1 MCQPGS
7 RGRGVLFGHVRVQ
20 LGHFNVEAELVED
33 GGHSSLRLLY
43 IVLHRLRIADVVEP
57 FEKSLEIRVRFLDEV
72 RQHVIELLDQDPP
85 QHALL
90 WLRQPAIIEE
100 WRKRPYETD
109 AQRNGSVSARTNF
122 RRMEDQQPIEPALL
136 LIQCAAER
144 LKPGERAIERAFLF
158 AEWPTGCGPDGERT
172 IRRRWA
178 QIVGIEQQ
186 LICRKHG
193 AAYEAAA
200 ILAIAQLDA
209 CASVASVERLEAGLS
224 DSGLVRAR
232 HTAAVWIGRGKR
244 SMLFGH
250 HGIGPADARRSGRLR
265 SRARLRGRARFRYAA
280 LNIDPAMTLLQR
292 STTMFDAFRQDLR
305 HALRHLRRSPT
316 FTLGATFTLA
326 LGIGLSAAVFS
337 ALNALVLRPVPITDP
352 GGLIGVWPVDSDG
365 QRTSMLA
372 PVADLFQDGPLESV
386 CAYGDSR
393 AGVEANGVPV
403 YAVVEIYSHQCFA
416 TLGVPPLMGRTFT
429 PEEAPADRPGTRVV
443 VIGYDFW
450 QKVFGGA
457 ADAVGRRF
465 RTDGDPVTVIGVMPR
480 GFRGL
485 RVDNAVDII
494 APFGTVIP
502 NAANRLLG
510 GYALGRLRTGVTL
523 EAARAEI
530 EARWPGL
537 MDRATPTTLP
547 AADQRSF
554 REAGI
559 RVDRVGT
566 GFSILRT
573 RYEQALWIGSALT
586 LGLLL
591 LACVN
596 VGGLALSRV
605 IARSGELAMRTALGA
620 SRLRL
625 ARQLAIEVLAIAGA
639 ATILGIG
646 LAWVAVKPI
655 ASALPFGG
663 LEPTLNLAPD
673 ARVVFVTALAGLVTG
688 LLASLLPMWLAS
700 RRETLQLHADRT
712 VAARSRPGRVLLV
725 VQVAL
730 SVALL
735 MGAGLLTRSLYFL
748 FQNHP
753 GFEGTEN
760 PERPAAPASRRVPR
774 SRVQQRPELLPGAP
788 GAGRRVA
795 RRTVRRLRPRVRQR
809 VGRRRR
815 PDADWLCRDS
825 GERPHRSA
833 RRRFSWILRD
843 GRHSDSAGAR
853 TALVGYAGHAAGG
866 VRERESRACARR
878 RRHQEAGPVR
888 QPPAVRECRDRGG
901 RRRCVAR

>member
-1 MCQPGS
+1 
-7 RGRGVLFGHVRVQ
+7 
-20 LGHFNVEAELVED
+20 
-33 GGHSSLRLLY
+33 
-43 IVLHRLRIADVVEP
+43 
-57 FEKSLEIRVRFLDEV
+57 
-72 RQHVIELLDQDPP
+72 
-85 QHALL
+85 
-90 WLRQPAIIEE
+90 
-100 WRKRPYETD
+100 
-109 AQRNGSVSARTNF
+109 
-122 RRMEDQQPIEPALL
+122 
-136 LIQCAAER
+136 
-144 LKPGERAIERAFLF
+144 
-158 AEWPTGCGPDGERT
+158 
-172 IRRRWA
+172 
-178 QIVGIEQQ
+178 
-186 LICRKHG
+186 
-193 AAYEAAA
+193 
-200 ILAIAQLDA
+200 
-209 CASVASVERLEAGLS
+209 
-224 DSGLVRAR
+224 
-232 HTAAVWIGRGKR
+232 
-244 SMLFGH
+244 
-250 HGIGPADARRSGRLR
+250 
-265 SRARLRGRARFRYAA
+265 
-280 LNIDPAMTLLQR
+280 
-292 STTMFDAFRQDLR
+292 MFDAFRQDLR

-316 FTLGATFTLA
+316 FTLGATCTLA

-429 PEEAPADRPGTRVV
+429 PEEAPADRPGARVV

-457 ADAVGRRF
+457 PDVVGRRF

-502 NAANRLLG
+502 NPANRLLG

-537 MDRATPTTLP
+537 MDRVTPTTLP
-547 AADQRSF
+547 PADQRYF
-554 REAGI
+554 REAGV

-625 ARQLAIEVLAIAGA
+625 ARQLVIEVLAVAGA

-663 LEPTLNLAPD
+663 LEPTLDLTPD

-753 GFEGTEN
+753 GFDGTRILSARLRPLPGAYRDPAFNNGLSYYPVLLERIAALPGVRSVGYARAFGNVLDDDVGRMPIGFVGTQESDLTAQLDVVSPGFFETVGIPILQGRGPRWSETPDTPPVAFVSASLARALGGDVIGKRVWFGSLPQLVNVEIVGVVGDASLGNLRSPAPRVFYGVATQLGPFGFYSTLQIAADSDPWQLVN
-760 PERPAAPASRRVPR
+760 PLQDILR
-774 SRVQQRPELLPGAP
+774 SLGREYAYSIMTLEQRVQQNAVNERMGATLAMPVAVLAALLAFVGVYSLFAYAVVRRTREIGVRLAVGASPGAVLRMVLRESVTLTAIGVALGIP
-788 GAGRRVA
+788 TGIMASRGLRALLFGMSESDPVVALSTVGLFLALTIAAALIPA
-795 RRTVRRLRPRVRQR
+795 RRAARLDPV
-809 VGRRRR
+809 
-815 PDADWLCRDS
+815 A
-825 GERPHRSA
+825 A
-833 RRRFSWILRD
+833 LR
-843 GRHSDSAGAR
+843 A
-853 TALVGYAGHAAGG
+853 
-866 VRERESRACARR
+866 E
-878 RRHQEAGPVR
+878 
-888 QPPAVRECRDRGG
+888 
-901 RRRCVAR
+901 